1 MGHKIGGMSGLEPG
15 TSWFRVEHAAV
26 APHNPNRPYN
36 QRKPP
41 TMCVQIFARRLSALE
56 VRAAVFCATFLSV
69 EGIGTSKVTHLHTCT
84 PVPGNLR
91 VPIVTPSPGV
101 PKHRRA
107 IATDLSPAGFPL
119 FAGFVHY
126 PEKKQSYAEGR
137 FYRLYRYRYQATMSP
152 ATVSVPR
159 PGSWSSRPPS
169 VGSSRRSS
177 LNVSVARLKSEF
189 PILLPGF
196 TPQDPARDT
205 LTLPDVPE
213 WGFYLGVDQAG
224 QNHARHIQPA
234 QGLNDVFVVQTVM
247 GVELCI
253 NTPTTCNRTDSSL
266 GTGKGGGGDTS
277 VKKLDLSPPDRPN
290 RIEVMVYCGEDAIVR
305 TFPAKKTLRDVYIW
319 VRATLTHAKIP
330 PRLVLTSGGVQY
342 PASGSGA
349 DTRLY
354 DLPNV
359 FEILGTVQPPAE
371 DDDDKLKV
379 RVRAGMDTLV
389 GKFDPKDAFRA
400 LYAWVRATLAFKKR
414 PRAFVLKSA
423 GQTYALTEENV
434 EKMMQEFPDEF
445 ELVELKNHEIPGARL
460 KKREA
465 EQDDPSLRY
474 PDLTPRSPPPP
485 PPSRDRSPHPE
496 NRILKT
502 GLDVDLRKRPK
513 TRRKEREKPN
523 GNKEKRD
530 KDGGDSST
538 DDDEDEGDK
547 NNQNNESEG
556 DGESDQFSSRAPP
569 PPRLLSREKDDRK
582 RGNKRRDN
590 NQDSRNKRDGKNKQ
604 QDRSRHGNGTPDYLF
619 DVGERLRGGNVLPS
633 TGLQITIPSVHGLVS
648 RFELPMD
655 LRELDTLTPRQY
667 LSKYCKLNKTR
678 HLVYK
683 EIFDKQDLRHSGSLT
698 LKDVLKAVQELYARD
713 ALREHTRKVE
723 GVEQTEREK
732 LENADFTAL
741 DWKLHDRDI
750 SGPLKA
756 LLHAL

>member
-1 MGHKIGGMSGLEPG
+1 
-15 TSWFRVEHAAV
+15 
-26 APHNPNRPYN
+26 
-36 QRKPP
+36 
-41 TMCVQIFARRLSALE
+41 
-56 VRAAVFCATFLSV
+56 
-69 EGIGTSKVTHLHTCT
+69 
-84 PVPGNLR
+84 
-91 VPIVTPSPGV
+91 
-101 PKHRRA
+101 
-107 IATDLSPAGFPL
+107 
-119 FAGFVHY
+119 
-126 PEKKQSYAEGR
+126 
-137 FYRLYRYRYQATMSP
+137 MSP

-169 VGSSRRSS
+169 VTSSRRSS
-177 LNVSVARLKSEF
+177 LSVSVARLKSEF

-196 TPQDPARDT
+196 TPQDPARDS

-213 WGFYLGVDQAG
+213 WGFYLGVDQ
-224 QNHARHIQPA
+224 
-234 QGLNDVFVVQTVM
+234 
-247 GVELCI
+247 
-253 NTPTTCNRTDSSL
+253 
-266 GTGKGGGGDTS
+266 S

-465 EQDDPSLRY
+465 EQDDPRLRY

-496 NRILKT
+496 NRVLKT

-538 DDDEDEGDK
+538 EEEEDDDDK
-547 NNQNNESEG
+547 NNKNNESEG

-582 RGNKRRDN
+582 RNNKRRDN
-590 NQDSRNKRDGKNKQ
+590 NNQDSRKRDGKNKQ

-619 DVGERLRGGNVLPS
+619 DVDERLRGGNFLPS

-698 LKDVLKAVQELYARD
+698 FKDVLKAVQELYARD
-713 ALREHTRKVE
+713 ASSARLTWIMELLDLDSDVTFDRELFCMVCAMYDRLLLREHTRKVE
-723 GVEQTEREK
+723 GVELTEREK
-732 LENADFTAL
+732 LENGGLHGARLETARQRHL
-741 DWKLHDRDI
+741 RTSQGVATCLI
-750 SGPLKA
+750 I
-756 LLHAL
+756 